1 MKLLLTKDV
10 KDIGKAGEL
19 INASEGYARNFLLPR
34 KLAVIADTGTMKTL
48 DAKKEQLAH
57 KEEKLLNQAKLT
69 AEKIGNVVVHIKSK
83 TGTGTKLYGSIT
95 NHEIAAALAKE
106 HKITVDKRKISIS
119 EPIKTTGNFDVPIK
133 LHHDVIINIKVQV
146 SGIEVNN

>member
-1 MKLLLTKDV
+1 MKVLLTKDV

-19 INASEGYARNFLLPR
+19 INVSEGYARNFLFPK
-34 KLAVIADTGTMKTL
+34 KLAVVADTGTMKTL

-69 AEKIGNVVVHIKSK
+69 AEKISNVVVHIKSK

-95 NHEIAAALAKE
+95 NHEIAASLAKE
-106 HKITVDKRKISIS
+106 HKITVDKRKINIS
-119 EPIKTTGNFDVPIK
+119 EPIKTTGNFDIPIK
-133 LHHDVIINIKVQV
+133 LHHDVTINIKVEV
-146 SGIEVNN
+146 SALEG